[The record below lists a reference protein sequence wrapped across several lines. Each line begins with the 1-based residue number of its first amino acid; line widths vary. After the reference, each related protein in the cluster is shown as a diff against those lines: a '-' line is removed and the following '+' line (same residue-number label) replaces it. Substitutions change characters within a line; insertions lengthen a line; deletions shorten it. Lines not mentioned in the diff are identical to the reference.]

1 MMLVMDAIFFSAY
14 FNPSKTLLIGVDYIE
29 GSNIEVGAILIMTGL
44 ALAGLYIA
52 CQRIKRDLKFL
63 EFWGVTFPMAMMI
76 FLVAEFLLTYHYYSS
91 RMMLFTVD
99 YFHEADLELIVV
111 PVSTLL
117 AILGQAKIVLNL
129 KK

>member
-1 MMLVMDAIFFSAY
+1 
-14 FNPSKTLLIGVDYIE
+14 
-29 GSNIEVGAILIMTGL
+29 
-44 ALAGLYIA
+44 
-52 CQRIKRDLKFL
+52 
-63 EFWGVTFPMAMMI
+63 MAMMI

-91 RMMLFTVD
+91 RMMLFAVD